1 MQITTSN
8 ENGNKTMKA
17 LVELKQT
24 LSALEEANTEVS
36 ETTIKSS
43 NCWKL
48 LGVHSITNRN
58 LTLILAVFTKGLTKN

>member
-1 MQITTSN
+1 MQVTTSN

-48 LGVHSITNRN
+48 LGVHSITN
-58 LTLILAVFTKGLTKN
+58 

>member
-1 MQITTSN
+1 MQITTSY

-24 LSALEEANTEVS
+24 WSAPEEANTEVS

-43 NCWKL
+43 DCWKL
-48 LGVHSITNRN
+48 LGEHLITNWN
-58 LTLILAVFTKGLTKN
+58 LTLVLTVFTKGLTKN